1 MLTIKDLAVSKS
13 LDRKEMSAVCGGSA
27 VQYAKGGDQYLVSD
41 SKGKYSPVTQVAIGG
56 PVVNTATE
64 TNLNFLGKQFVL

>member
-13 LDRKEMSAVCGGSA
+13 LDSKEMAAVRGGS
-27 VQYAKGGDQYLVSD
+27 VFQSAKGGDQYLFAD
-41 SKGKYSPVTQVAIGG
+41 SNGTISPVTQVAIGG

-64 TNLNFLGKQFVL
+64 TNLNFLGKQFVM

>member
-1 MLTIKDLAVSKS
+1 MLNIKDLSASKS
-13 LDRKEMSAVCGGSA
+13 LDRKEMAAVHGGSA

-41 SKGKYSPVTQVAIGG
+41 SKGKFSPVTQVAIGG